1 MHTYITMYVIIS
13 SIIYIYSTGIWYIY
27 IYNCNGIYQNFMY
40 IYINTYTHS
49 HAHTHIIT
57 SLSLSIYIHTHNSY
71 TEYTLMHIHLTLSY
85 WTFFQHQTTGSRV
98 RKTSTSD
105 LFLECLMPLSM
116 FDSVWPNSISG
127 AKFKPDMWRCVYHFS
142 DTVST
147 PVRLFMSIFNQPGCP
162 VVADLW
168 QITKP

>member
-1 MHTYITMYVIIS
+1 MVSIKIS
-13 SIIYIYSTGIWYIY
+13 
-27 IYNCNGIYQNFMY
+27 C

-49 HAHTHIIT
+49 HAHTHNYI
-57 SLSLSIYIHTHNSY
+57 SLSIYIYIFIHTHNSY

-116 FDSVWPNSISG
+116 F
-127 AKFKPDMWRCVYHFS
+127 RCVYHFS

-147 PVRLFMSIFNQPGCP
+147 PVRLFMSISISLGVQ
-162 VVADLW
+162 LW
-168 QITKP
+168 QICGKWQNHRSSTNCLRCSLTAWHLAEIVCSFKMQLVVGRSRNDFFSR